1 MKSALLF
8 LLVAPIAAAQAPLR
22 NPAVG
27 PDCPPPMVVEGTRER
42 QIPRDFG
49 VGVAETYEVFGG
61 AMVPYV
67 SDTAFDLTGPGRYL
81 TGGTGH
87 WFIAPLTLP
96 SGVLVTA
103 IEVDACDTNPSQEV
117 ELFLN
122 KCPPH
127 EAGCTPIASVAT
139 GVAATPGCQFFTIGV
154 PGGGE
159 TLDQTS
165 YAYHLLVYLSATGT
179 SLSFDVVRAYWQRQI
194 SPAPATATFA
204 DVPTTHPFFRVIEA
218 LAASGITTGCGGG
231 NFCPDGVVTRQEVA
245 KFLAR
250 ALGLSYSY

>member
-1 MKSALLF
+1 MRSS
-8 LLVAPIAAAQAPLR
+8 
-22 NPAVG
+22 
-27 PDCPPPMVVEGTRER
+27 
-42 QIPRDFG
+42 
-49 VGVAETYEVFGG
+49 G
-61 AMVPYV
+61 ARCVPYV

-127 EAGCTPIASVAT
+127 EAGMHPDRERRDGSRRHAGLPVLYHRR
-139 GVAATPGCQFFTIGV
+139 
-154 PGGGE
+154 PGGRRNARSDE
-159 TLDQTS
+159 LR
-165 YAYHLLVYLSATGT
+165 VPPPCLSQRDGT
-179 SLSFDVVRAYWQRQI
+179 SLSLDVVRAYWQRQI

>member
-1 MKSALLF
+1 MKTALLF
-8 LLVAPIAAAQAPLR
+8 LLVAPVAAAQAPPEDPLAM
-22 NPAVG
+22 PGA
-27 PDCPPPMVVEGTRER
+27 PPPTVVSGRSDRER
-42 QIPRDFG
+42 PRDFG
-49 VGVAETYEVFGG
+49 VGVTETYEVSSN
-61 AMVPYV
+61 AMPPLV
-67 SDTAFDLTGPGRYL
+67 SDTAYDLTGPLRYL

-87 WFIAPLTLP
+87 WLVAPVTLP

-103 IEVDACDTNPSQEV
+103 IEMDACDTNATYPV
-117 ELFLN
+117 VLTFN
-122 KCPPH
+122 RCPPH
-127 EAGCTPIASVAT
+127 GAGCIPVTQVST
-139 GVAATPGCQFFTIGV
+139 GNTETPGCQFFLLGV

-165 YAYHLLVYLSATGT
+165 YSYNLVVYLPAVGT
-179 SLSFDVVRAYWQRQI
+179 SLSLGSVRLYWQRQI

-218 LAASGITTGCGGG
+218 LASSGITTGCGGG

-245 KFLAR
+245 KFLSR